1 MQASAGT
8 TPPPQAHV
16 DASRSEALTR
26 ARSRDGLPADIPAD
40 RLLAVAAGGE
50 VEAEVHEA
58 VRRECHEEIGLQVQ
72 VETHLWSSV
81 TPWGFQL
88 EWFQISR
95 HVHQQPVP
103 NPQEVAEILWLS
115 PEQLAGRG
123 DLLGGMPAFLAA
135 WQAGRFST

>member
-1 MQASAGT
+1 MN
-8 TPPPQAHV
+8 
-16 DASRSEALTR
+16 
-26 ARSRDGLPADIPAD
+26 ADHSI
-40 RLLAVAAGGE
+40 AAGDLRGAVGVLIEEGRFLVIRRSQLVRAPGLICFPGGSIEPGE
-50 VEAEVHEA
+50 AADEA

-81 TPWGFQL
+81 TPWGFHL
-88 EWFQISR
+88 EWFQVSR

-123 DLLGGMPAFLAA
+123 DLLGGMTAFLAA